1 MADSM
6 TTGARDEVWPSLP
19 LDEWRDTYATLH
31 MWTQIVG
38 KIRLVQSPRVNH
50 WWQVPLY
57 VSARGLTTTAIPHG
71 TRNFEI
77 EFDFIEHQLVIR
89 TSDGETRTLRL
100 APRAVADFYREL
112 MATLG
117 ALGLEVKIRAIP
129 DEVPNPIPF
138 AEDYEHASYDAEYV
152 NRLWRILTQSDRV
165 LKEFRSRFTGKV
177 SPVHFF
183 WGSFDLAVTRFSG
196 RRAPDRAGADSINR
210 EAYSHEVISHGFW
223 PGSGNIQMPAF
234 YSYTTPEPAGLPEA
248 AIRPAGAFYNPPT
261 GGFILPYD
269 DVRQAAAPALVWMEF
284 LQSTY
289 EAGANLAKWDRA
301 ALERA
306 PTSAAPSAR

>member
-1 MADSM
+1 MADSG
-6 TTGARDEVWPSLP
+6 TTGARAEEVWPSLP
-19 LDEWRDTYATLH
+19 LEEWKDTYATLH

-38 KIRLVQSPRVNH
+38 KIRLVQSPRINH

-89 TSDGETRTLRL
+89 TSDGEKRKLAL

-112 MATLG
+112 MATLD
-117 ALGLEVKIRAIP
+117 ALGLAVKIRAIP
-129 DEVPNPIPF
+129 DELPNPIPF
-138 AEDYEHASYDAEYV
+138 ADDYEHASYDAEYAS
-152 NRLWRILTQSDRV
+152 RLWRILAQADRV
-165 LKEFRSRFTGKV
+165 LKEFRSRFIGKV

-196 RRAPDRAGADSINR
+196 RRAPDRVGADSINR

-223 PGSGNIQMPAF
+223 PGSGNIEMPAF
-234 YSYTTPEPAGLPEA
+234 YSYTTPEPAGLPQA
-248 AIRPAGAFYNPPT
+248 PIRPASAFYNPPT

-269 DVRQAAAPALVWMEF
+269 DVRQAENPDQVLMEF

-289 EAGANLAKWDRA
+289 DAGANLAAWDRA

-306 PTSAAPSAR
+306 PVGS

>member
-1 MADSM
+1 MADSNK
-6 TTGARDEVWPSLP
+6 TRAEVWPSLP
-19 LDEWRDTYATLH
+19 LEEWKDTYATLH

-38 KIRLVQSPRVNH
+38 KVRLVNSPPVNH

-77 EFDFIEHQLVIR
+77 EFDFIEHRLVIR
-89 TSDGETRTLRL
+89 TSDGQTRTLQL
-100 APRAVADFYREL
+100 APRSVADFYHEL
-112 MATLG
+112 MATLE
-117 ALGLEVKIRAIP
+117 ALGLAVKIRAIP
-129 DEVPNPIPF
+129 DELPNPVPF
-138 AEDYEHASYDAEYV
+138 ADDHEHASYDGEYA
-152 NRLWRILTQSDRV
+152 NRLWRILAQTDRV
-165 LKEFRSRFTGKV
+165 LKEFRARFIGKV

-196 RRAPDRAGADSINR
+196 RRAPDRVGADSITR

-234 YSYTTPEPAGLPEA
+234 YSYTTPEPAGLPQA
-248 AIRPAGAFYNPPT
+248 QIRPDSAFYNPPT

-269 DVRQAAAPALVWMEF
+269 DVRQADEPEQVLMEF

-289 EAGANLAKWDRA
+289 DAGANLAAWDRA
-301 ALERA
+301 ALER
-306 PTSAAPSAR
+306 TSVSVVPPVEA

>member
-1 MADSM
+1 MVNSG
-6 TTGARDEVWPSLP
+6 TTGARAEVWPSLP
-19 LDEWRDTYATLH
+19 LEEWKDTYATLH

-38 KIRLVQSPRVNH
+38 KIRLVNSPPVNH

-89 TSDGETRTLRL
+89 TSEGETRTLQL
-100 APRAVADFYREL
+100 APRSVADFYHEL
-112 MATLG
+112 MATLD
-117 ALGLEVKIRAIP
+117 ALRLAVKIRAIP
-129 DEVPNPIPF
+129 DELPNPVPF
-138 AEDYEHASYDAEYV
+138 ADDHEHASYDPEYA
-152 NRLWRILTQSDRV
+152 NRLWRILAQTDRV
-165 LKEFRSRFTGKV
+165 FKEFRARFIGKV

-196 RRAPDRAGADSINR
+196 RRAPDRVGVDSITR

-234 YSYTTPEPAGLPEA
+234 YSYTTPEPEGLPQA
-248 AIRPAGAFYNPPT
+248 QIRPAGAFYNPPT

-269 DVRQAAAPALVWMEF
+269 VVRQADEPDQVLMEF

-289 EAGANLAKWDRA
+289 EAGANLAAWDRA
-301 ALERA
+301 ALERTPVEA
-306 PTSAAPSAR
+306 

>member
-1 MADSM
+1 MADSRA
-6 TTGARDEVWPSLP
+6 TGARAEVWPALP
-19 LDEWRDTYATLH
+19 LEEWKDTYATLH
-31 MWTQIVG
+31 MYTQIVG
-38 KIRLVQSPRVNH
+38 KIRLVQSPPINH

-77 EFDFIEHQLVIR
+77 EFDFIEHRLVIR
-89 TSDGETRTLRL
+89 TSEGETRNLPL
-100 APRAVADFYREL
+100 AARPVGDFYRTL
-112 MATLG
+112 MATLA

-129 DEVPNPIPF
+129 DELPNPIPF

-152 NRLWRILTQSDRV
+152 QRLWRILTQTDRV
-165 LKEFRSRFTGKV
+165 LKEFRSRFIGKV

-196 RRAPDRAGADSINR
+196 RPAPQREGADSITR

-223 PGSGNIQMPAF
+223 PGSGNIEMPAF
-234 YSYTTPEPAGLPEA
+234 YSYTAPEPAGLPQA
-248 AIRPAGAFYNPPT
+248 AIRPGSAFYNPPT

-269 DVRQAAAPALVWMEF
+269 DVRQADEPEQVLMEF

-289 EAGANLAKWDRA
+289 EAGANLAGWERA
-301 ALERA
+301 ALER
-306 PTSAAPSAR
+306 TSS

>member
-1 MADSM
+1 MADSNM
-6 TTGARDEVWPSLP
+6 TGARDDVWPSLP
-19 LDEWRDTYATLH
+19 LEEWTDTYATLH

-38 KIRLVQSPRVNH
+38 KIRLVQSPRINH

-71 TRNFEI
+71 TRNFEL
-77 EFDFIEHQLVIR
+77 EFDFIEHQLVVR
-89 TSDGETRTLRL
+89 TSDGETRKLAL

-112 MATLG
+112 LGTLA

-129 DEVPNPIPF
+129 DELPNPIPF
-138 AEDYEHASYDAEYV
+138 ADDFEHAAYDAEYA
-152 NRLWRILTQSDRV
+152 NRLWRILAQTDRV
-165 LKEFRSRFTGKV
+165 LKEFRSRFIGKV

-196 RRAPDRAGADSINR
+196 RRAPEREGADSINR

-234 YSYTTPEPAGLPEA
+234 YSYTTPEPGGLPQA
-248 AIRPAGAFYNPPT
+248 AIRPASAFYNPPT

-269 DVRQAAAPALVWMEF
+269 DVRLADEPDQVLMEF

-289 EAGANLAKWDRA
+289 DAGANLAGWDRA
-301 ALERA
+301 ALER
-306 PTSAAPSAR
+306 TTYS

>member
-1 MADSM
+1 MADSNV
-6 TTGARDEVWPSLP
+6 TGTRAEVWPSLP
-19 LDEWRDTYATLH
+19 LEEWKETYATLH

-38 KIRLVQSPRVNH
+38 KIRLVQSPRINH

-89 TSDGETRTLRL
+89 TSDGETRTLKL
-100 APRAVADFYREL
+100 APRAVSDFYREL
-112 MATLG
+112 LATLA
-117 ALGLEVKIRAIP
+117 ALQLEVKIRAIP
-129 DEVPNPIPF
+129 DELPNPIPF
-138 AEDYEHASYDAEYV
+138 ADDYEHASYDAEYA
-152 NRLWRILTQSDRV
+152 NRLWRILAQSDRV
-165 LKEFRSRFTGKV
+165 LKEFRARFIGKV

-196 RRAPDRAGADSINR
+196 RRAPDRAGADAINR

-234 YSYTTPEPAGLPEA
+234 YSYTTPEPAGLPQA
-248 AIRPAGAFYNPPT
+248 AISPASAFYNPPT

-269 DVRQAAAPALVWMEF
+269 DVRQADEPDQVLMEF

-289 EAGANLAKWDRA
+289 DAGANLAKWDRA
-301 ALERA
+301 ALERV
-306 PTSAAPSAR
+306 P

>member
-1 MADSM
+1 MADSND
-6 TTGARDEVWPSLP
+6 GDARAEVWPSLP
-19 LDEWRDTYATLH
+19 LEEWKDTYATLH

-38 KIRLVQSPRVNH
+38 KIRLVNSPRINH

-77 EFDFIEHQLVIR
+77 EFDFIEHRLVIR
-89 TSDGETRTLRL
+89 TSDGETRHLEL
-100 APRAVADFYREL
+100 APRPVGNFYREL
-112 MATLG
+112 MATLRT
-117 ALGLEVKIRAIP
+117 LGLEVKIRAIP
-129 DEVPNPIPF
+129 DELPDPIPF
-138 AEDYEHASYDAEYV
+138 ADDYEHASYDGEYA
-152 NRLWRILTQSDRV
+152 NRHWRILAQTDRV
-165 LKEFRSRFTGKV
+165 FKEFRARFIGKV

-196 RRAPDRAGADSINR
+196 RRAPEREGADAITR

-234 YSYTTPEPAGLPEA
+234 YAYTTPEPAGFPQA
-248 AIRPAGAFYNPPT
+248 AIRPASAFYNPPT

-269 DVRQAAAPALVWMEF
+269 DVRQADDPDQMLMEF

-289 EAGANLAKWDRA
+289 EAGANLAAWDRA
-301 ALERA
+301 ALER
-306 PTSAAPSAR
+306 TS

>member
-1 MADSM
+1 MADSN
-6 TTGARDEVWPSLP
+6 TKDARAEVWPSLP
-19 LDEWRDTYATLH
+19 LEEWKDTYATLH

-38 KIRLVQSPRVNH
+38 KIRLVQSPRINH

-57 VSARGLTTTAIPHG
+57 VSARGLTTRTIPHG
-71 TRNFEI
+71 TRAFEI
-77 EFDFIEHQLVIR
+77 EFDFIAHQLVVR
-89 TSDGETRTLRL
+89 TSDGETRTLAL
-100 APRAVADFYREL
+100 APRPVGNFYREL
-112 MATLG
+112 MATLR
-117 ALGLEVKIRAIP
+117 ALQLEVKIRAIP
-129 DEVPNPIPF
+129 DELPNPIPF
-138 AEDYEHASYDAEYV
+138 ADDYEHASYDPEYA
-152 NRLWRILTQSDRV
+152 NRHWRILSQSDRV
-165 LKEFRSRFTGKV
+165 LREFRARFIGKV

-196 RRAPDRAGADSINR
+196 RRAPEREGTDSINR

-234 YSYTTPEPAGLPEA
+234 YSYTTPEPAGLPQA
-248 AIRPAGAFYNPPT
+248 AIRPASAFYNPPT

-269 DVRQAAAPALVWMEF
+269 DVRQADDPDQVLMEF

-306 PTSAAPSAR
+306 